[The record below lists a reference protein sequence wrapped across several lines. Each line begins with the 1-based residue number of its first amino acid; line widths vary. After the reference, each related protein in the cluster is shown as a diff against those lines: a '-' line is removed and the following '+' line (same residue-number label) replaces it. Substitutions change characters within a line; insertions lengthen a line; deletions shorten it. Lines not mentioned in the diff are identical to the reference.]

1 MSLTREKI
9 LELGEELLLTKGYN
23 AFSYHDISKKLGI
36 KNAAVHY
43 YFPAKENLVTSI
55 VKNNILRFEEMVD
68 NMNTRKFD
76 ELNQLKTFLKIYAKS
91 NREEK
96 ICLFGSLGSDFQTL
110 SETTQVEL
118 KKMLD
123 KVTNWLSEILE
134 SGRKKGLFDFRCD
147 AGDKASLLLSNLVAG
162 LQISRINSKNDF
174 KNIQTLI
181 FEDLNPK
188 NLLSSK

>member
-9 LELGEELLLTKGYN
+9 LELGENLLLTKGYN
-23 AFSYHDISKKLGI
+23 AFSYQDISKELGI

-76 ELNQLKTFLKIYAKS
+76 EFSQLEAFIKIYTKS
-91 NREEK
+91 YRDKK

-110 SETTQVEL
+110 SETTQIEL
-118 KKMLD
+118 KKMLE
-123 KVTNWLSEILE
+123 KIINWLANILE
-134 SGRKKGLFDFRCD
+134 SGRKKGLFAFT
-147 AGDKASLLLSNLVAG
+147 GNKFNKASILLSNLVAG
-162 LQISRINSKNDF
+162 LLISRINSKNDF
-174 KNIQTLI
+174 KIIYTQI
-181 FEDLNPK
+181 IEDLKP
-188 NLLSSK
+188 

>member
-9 LELGEELLLTKGYN
+9 LELGEDLLLTKGYN
-23 AFSYHDISKKLGI
+23 AFSYQDISKELGI

-68 NMNTRKFD
+68 NMNTRNFD
-76 ELNQLKTFLKIYAKS
+76 EVNQLETFMKIYAKS

-110 SETTQVEL
+110 SETTQTEL
-118 KKMLD
+118 RKMLD
-123 KVTNWLSEILE
+123 KIINWLSEILE
-134 SGRKKGLFDFRCD
+134 SGRKKGVFSFKND
-147 AGDKASLLLSNLVAG
+147 AINKASMLLSNLVAG
-162 LQISRINSKNDF
+162 LQISRINSKDDF
-174 KNIQTLI
+174 KVIQTQI
-181 FEDLNPK
+181 IEDLKP
-188 NLLSSK
+188 

>member
-9 LELGEELLLTKGYN
+9 LELGEDLLLTKGYN
-23 AFSYHDISKKLGI
+23 AFSYQDISKELGI

-76 ELNQLKTFLKIYAKS
+76 EFNQLDSFLKIYAKS

-96 ICLFGSLGSDFQTL
+96 ICLFGSLGSDYQTL
-110 SETTQVEL
+110 SEATQREL
-118 KKMLD
+118 QKMLD
-123 KVTNWLSEILE
+123 KIIEWLAGILQ
-134 SGRKKGLFDFRCD
+134 SGRKKKIFKFSGE
-147 AGDKASLLLSNLVAG
+147 ASNRASMLLSNLVAG
-162 LQISRINSKNDF
+162 LQISRINSKGDF
-174 KNIQTLI
+174 KTIHSQIL
-181 FEDLNPK
+181 EDLKP
-188 NLLSSK
+188 

>member
-76 ELNQLKTFLKIYAKS
+76 EINQLKTFLKIYAKS

-110 SETTQVEL
+110 SEATQVEL
-118 KKMLD
+118 QKMMDLII
-123 KVTNWLSEILE
+123 TWLADILE
-134 SGRKKGLFDFRCD
+134 TGKTKGFFKFNCD
-147 AGDKASLLLSNLVAG
+147 ATNKASLLLSNLVAG
-162 LQISRINSKNDF
+162 LQMSRINSKNDF
-174 KNIQTLI
+174 KIIQTQI
-181 FEDLNPK
+181 IEDLIP
-188 NLLSSK
+188 